1 LTNIRK
7 VAETAGVSVSTVSR
21 VLNGHPYVR
30 EDKRRIVLETIK
42 ALNYTQNANAVH
54 LSRGKTN
61 SVGVV
66 LPYLNLPYYGE
77 ILQGIAEEA
86 LKAGYHLRLYQT
98 NYDSPA
104 ELDAFEALRMKEVDG
119 LIVASRTNGLEEL
132 KGFMEGDRPIVL
144 CENLES
150 DSLRSVYIDHYQAM
164 GRALSYLQEKGY
176 RKIGLCI
183 HRLSGKNSEDRMR
196 AFREYRG
203 IEIRNEWIFTGCY
216 HMEDG
221 CRVLG
226 EWMNLKEN
234 PEALVVTSDQV
245 AAGLLS
251 EAGRRGVSIPQDLA
265 LLSFDNH
272 PISELM
278 GITSIEV
285 PSRSLGREAFRM
297 FLEEGRHRSVL
308 QTTLFERDTV

>member
-1 LTNIRK
+1 MTNIRK
-7 VAETAGVSVSTVSR
+7 VAEKAGVSVSTVSR

-61 SVGVV
+61 SIGVV

-98 NYDSPA
+98 NYEAHA

-119 LIVASRTNGLEEL
+119 LIIASRTNSLEEL
-132 KGFMEGDRPIVL
+132 KGFMEGDRPIVF

-150 DSLRSVYIDHYQAM
+150 DCLLSVYIDHYQAM
-164 GRALSYLQEKGY
+164 DRALSYLQEKGY

-183 HRLSGKNSEDRMR
+183 HRLTGRNSEERMR
-196 AFREYRG
+196 AFREHPGTEVRD
-203 IEIRNEWIFTGCY
+203 EWIFTGCY
-216 HMEDG
+216 HIEDG
-221 CRVLG
+221 RRVLG
-226 EWMNLKEN
+226 EWMNLKER
-234 PEALVVTSDQV
+234 PETLVVTSDQV

-251 EAGRRGVSIPQDLA
+251 EAGRKGVSIPKDLA
-265 LLSFDNH
+265 FLSFDNH

-278 GITSIEV
+278 GITSFDV

-297 FLEEGRHRSVL
+297 FLREGRQRTVL
-308 QTTLFERDTV
+308 QTTLFERGTV